1 MKRFLLFQALALA
14 WIFVVAGQDF
24 NAFFTDATLRLD
36 YVFSGNAARQ
46 EISLDELCREPR
58 WYGKRQRLAE
68 VPVEGNGQVTVR
80 DHHSGEVIYRHSFST
95 LFQEWLATPEARQ
108 VSRSFQNVFLVP
120 MPKDTVDVT
129 VSLTGSRRQV
139 MATFTHQVAPSD
151 ILIRQVGYDHVTP
164 FTTVQQAADTTR
176 CIHIAFIAE
185 GYQQGEMGTFRA
197 DVDTAVQAIFAHEPF
212 RSMRSRFNVVAVEAP
227 SMDSG
232 TSEPGAGRW
241 KNTALGSAFNT
252 FYSDRY
258 LTTLRLKRLHDLL
271 AGTPYEHIVVLVNC
285 KTYGGGGILNS
296 YNLTSTHHQ
305 HYKPV
310 VVHEFGHS
318 FAGLADEY
326 AYASEESDQYWTDI
340 EPWEHNITTLA
351 DFHGKWEKL
360 IDTKTPIP
368 TPLNPAKPQQI
379 GFYEG
384 AGYKMKGVYRPFQ
397 DCRMR
402 TNSNPEFCAVCR
414 RAILQVIDF
423 YTR

>member
-310 VVHEFGHS
+310 VVHESGRFPREVGKTHRHQNPHPDTAQPGKAATNWALRGCRLQNERGLPSFPGLPHAHQQQPGVLRSVPPCHS
-318 FAGLADEY
+318 
-326 AYASEESDQYWTDI
+326 ASHRLLHS
-340 EPWEHNITTLA
+340 
-351 DFHGKWEKL
+351 
-360 IDTKTPIP
+360 
-368 TPLNPAKPQQI
+368 LNQAWKKDS
-379 GFYEG
+379 GNRLG
-384 AGYKMKGVYRPFQ
+384 
-397 DCRMR
+397 
-402 TNSNPEFCAVCR
+402 
-414 RAILQVIDF
+414 
-423 YTR
+423 